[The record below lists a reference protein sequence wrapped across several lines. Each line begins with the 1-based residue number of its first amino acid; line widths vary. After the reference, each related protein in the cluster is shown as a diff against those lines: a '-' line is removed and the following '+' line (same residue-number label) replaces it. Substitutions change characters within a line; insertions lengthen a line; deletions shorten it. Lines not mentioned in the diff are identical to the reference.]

1 MIQATALAKRFGQ
14 VEAVTDVTFTARPGR
29 VTGLVGPNGA
39 GKSTTLRMLV
49 DLIKPD
55 AGTATFTPGQ
65 QQLSGGAELQGA
77 PAGKSA
83 GESAGESAAG
93 LAAGS
98 AAGSVLGVR
107 YRELPSPGSVVGAVL
122 DVALAHPGMS
132 GRGHLRTIAALAG
145 HPGAR
150 VDEVI
155 AAVGLGAYAD
165 RRVKGYSTGMRQRL
179 ALATALLGD
188 PEVLVLDE
196 PSNGLDP
203 AGIVWLRTFMR
214 DFAASGR
221 TVLVSS
227 HVLTDL
233 EHSVDDI
240 VLINHG
246 RTTWTGTL
254 ADFTAH
260 GSTLEQAFLTLT
272 TAEPT
277 T

>member
-1 MIQATALAKRFGQ
+1 
-14 VEAVTDVTFTARPGR
+14 
-29 VTGLVGPNGA
+29 
-39 GKSTTLRMLV
+39 MLV

-55 AGTATFTPGQ
+55 AGTATFAPNHLLAAAARDGQLPGEEGP
-65 QQLSGGAELQGA
+65 SGGTLAGRADGSGA
-77 PAGKSA
+77 RQSSA
-83 GESAGESAAG
+83 GLVGGA
-93 LAAGS
+93 
-98 AAGSVLGVR
+98 GVR
-107 YRELPSPGSVVGAVL
+107 YRELECPGAVVGAVL

-132 GRGHLRTIAALAG
+132 ARGHLRTVAALAG
-145 HPGAR
+145 HPRDR
-150 VDEVI
+150 VDHVI
-155 AAVGLGAYAD
+155 DAVALGSYAD

-188 PEVLVLDE
+188 PDVLVLDE

-203 AGIVWLRTFMR
+203 AGIVWLRTFVR
-214 DFAASGR
+214 AFVASGR
-221 TVLVSS
+221 TVLISS

-260 GSTLEQAFLTLT
+260 GSTLEEAFLTLT
-272 TAEPT
+272 TETLT
-277 T
+277 TEELTA